1 MSLVDAV
8 QTIAK
13 ELPRGN
19 MANKSPEASHC
30 KADIQTMLK
39 QWPMLSR
46 RYCAGTHSLHTIC
59 PQLTQQFTAQEQ
71 EILGSAFCIQVD
83 LSQYPNLYIT
93 SAECQVSFPAVL
105 IPVAILSPTASRR
118 VGTLLLAG

>member
-30 KADIQTMLK
+30 RQSNNAQTMAYAFQALLC
-39 QWPMLSR
+39 W
-46 RYCAGTHSLHTIC
+46 HSFTAHNF